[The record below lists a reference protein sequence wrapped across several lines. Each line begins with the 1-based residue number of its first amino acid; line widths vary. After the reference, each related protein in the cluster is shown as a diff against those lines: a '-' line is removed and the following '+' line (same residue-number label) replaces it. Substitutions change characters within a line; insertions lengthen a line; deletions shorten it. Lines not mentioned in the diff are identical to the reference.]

1 MDDHQLPHN
10 LESLLPG
17 MSRDFRTYINVEQ
30 KEEDPRPPGEDP
42 LVRETALRISSLI
55 ANADKP

>member
-30 KEEDPRPPGEDP
+30 KEEDPRHPGEDP
-42 LVRETALRISSLI
+42 LVRETALHISRLI
-55 ANADKP
+55 ANAEKP

>member
-17 MSRDFRTYINVEQ
+17 MSRNFRTYVDVLPEN
-30 KEEDPRPPGEDP
+30 EEPRHPGEDP
-42 LVRETALRISSLI
+42 LVREAALRISSLI
-55 ANADKP
+55 ANAEKP

>member
-1 MDDHQLPHN
+1 MDDQLPHN

-30 KEEDPRPPGEDP
+30 KEEDPRHPGEDP
-42 LVRETALRISSLI
+42 LVRETALRISRLI
-55 ANADKP
+55 ANAEKP

>member
-30 KEEDPRPPGEDP
+30 KEEDPRHPGEDP
-42 LVRETALRISSLI
+42 LVRAAALHISSLI
-55 ANADKP
+55 ASANKP